1 MSDIDLNQIIRDNV
15 INFTQTN
22 QYGPI
27 ETQMRA
33 KLAKLKD
40 CSYPDTF
47 DWSVY
52 DKLAKRYE
60 ANPPRG
66 GVVFKTNFK
75 LVNYHTSCNK
85 CHYAFEVDT
94 YGRGCIHDCVY
105 CYAKDQLT
113 AHGFWNRPIPFPV
126 DISEIRKI
134 MYTVFETSK
143 PNKWRHVL
151 EQRIPVRIGSM
162 SDSFMFMDKKYKV
175 TQELLKILNF
185 YDYPYIV
192 FTRSDLIADD
202 TYLGLLNKDLA
213 SIQFSISGNNDYLT
227 KRLEPGAPSVERRLK
242 ALKKINEAGFW
253 TTVRINPLFPKY
265 PDGYY
270 SDQES
275 LKQRFGS
282 SKDVPTLD
290 LINDEFMDQ
299 LKEAKVPS
307 LLAGFVRLSKTAINS
322 ISKSL
327 DMDLASFFK
336 PELLAAKGDKRY
348 SDAEIAAYYMLLKTD
363 AAKRGIRFNTCYIGN
378 GEKDYYQYQDLWDNK
393 GDCCDAKGNVKA
405 FTKSSQSIPWEKR
418 IKHASAGKAVAKES
432 IKIDQAMRTKY
443 AGIINKY
450 KHLQTEMPS
459 LNLDE

>member
-1 MSDIDLNQIIRDNV
+1 MSDNKTLRENILK
-15 INFTQTN
+15 FTKAN
-22 QYGPI
+22 EYGPI

-33 KLAKLKD
+33 KLEKLTETK
-40 CSYPDTF
+40 YPDTF

-85 CHYAFEVDT
+85 CHYAFEIDT

-134 MYTVFETSK
+134 MYTVFETNK

-151 EQRIPVRIGSM
+151 EKRIPVRIGSM

-185 YDYPYIV
+185 YEYPYII

-202 TYLGLLNKDLA
+202 TYLNLLNKDLA
-213 SIQFSISGNNDYLT
+213 SVQFSISGNNDYLT

-242 ALKKINEAGFW
+242 ALKKINEAGLW

-270 SDQES
+270 SDKES
-275 LKQRFGS
+275 IKKRFGD
-282 SKDVPTLD
+282 KNIPTLD
-290 LINDEFMDQ
+290 LLNDEFMDQ

-322 ISKSL
+322 MSKSL
-327 DMDLASFFK
+327 DIDLASFFK
-336 PELLAAKGDKRY
+336 PEFLAMKGDKRY
-348 SDAEIAAYYMLLKTD
+348 SDQEIAVYYMQLKK
-363 AAKRGIRFNTCYIGN
+363 AAAQKGIRFNTCYIGN
-378 GEKDYYQYQDLWDNK
+378 GEKDYYQYQDMWDNK

-405 FTKSSQSIPWEKR
+405 FTKSSQEIPWDKR
-418 IKHASAGKAVAKES
+418 IKHASGGKKIAEAS
-432 IKIDQAMRTKY
+432 MKIDKEMQEKY
-443 AGIINKY
+443 SSTIDKY
-450 KHLQTEMPS
+450 KHLQPKIQEIN
-459 LNLDE
+459 LNE